1 MRIKSHL
8 FVAIAALLLVS
19 CTSDNNTSAGNEAN
33 VQEGVMA
40 TVAPFEFDNTTR
52 STLYFDK
59 DYGMQF
65 KWNNSDEITVLPG
78 ADEEGSVRGIYN
90 LTSGGGSPKAHF
102 KCSLFQ
108 LKEKYRYFAFS
119 MKERTTPS
127 VVRISDKSNIT
138 VDYSGQRQL
147 ENGTGENAT
156 AHLGQYDFM
165 VSTGVCPEGQNDHVD
180 FDFKHL
186 GLTMYVIITGL
197 PENAKYRKL
206 EIYDSKNTY
215 RQPVRQINLTNGLSV
230 DGKTY
235 NPYFNA
241 EDIQSETYRQSP
253 RFSLFLGQDTNNNNV
268 NSDDEGITVGSDGKL
283 DLFVELPPV
292 DMRNN
297 TFIFTLEPSDG
308 GKPYYMKCDGDFYK
322 RQFLAGYA
330 YMMSGAA
337 QEVTTFEVSLKINHD
352 WQLGSTLSRA
362 TGDPGVEDHFEKP
375 NYIYYVYCVGGKVQ
389 AVNEKPFNRV
399 PAIPTSGSDTPTI
412 PTTDWLTSSDK
423 VFDTYQRTF
432 TFTVSNED
440 KDKVKNVYFVASMED
455 ISSSF
460 SEISAGDDESNVQ
473 ALLYSIPAKRTE
485 PVETDA
491 EYQTRSQTFLKNLYS
506 TPWSTQATFVG
517 SLKDPYQDVILYHT
531 AAKVDL
537 KWNSNVSVIDN
548 DHTTVSVNNVQSTN
562 LSLFQPATVNG
573 TTNHTGTN
581 NYTVTSTIEEDR
593 KFYGRQVFYLPQFA
607 TTTSPNTSRYNV
619 TIGNKTAE
627 DVDFSPATTNGFTS
641 WLRWQKVY

>member
-19 CTSDNNTSAGNEAN
+19 CTNDNNTSAGNEAN

-253 RFSLFLGQDTNNNNV
+253 RFSLFLGEDTGSDND
-268 NSDDEGITVGSDGKL
+268 NSNDVGLTVGSDGKL
-283 DLFVELPPV
+283 ELFIELPPV
-292 DMRNN
+292 DMRDN

-308 GKPYYMKCDGDFYK
+308 GAPYYMKCDADSYK
-322 RQFLAGYA
+322 KEYKAGYA
-330 YMMSGAA
+330 YMMTGTAA
-337 QEVTTFEVSLKINHD
+337 LVTTFEVSLKVNKD
-352 WQLGSTLSRA
+352 WQLGKTETRA
-362 TGDPGVEDHFEKP
+362 TGDPGNEDYYIKPTYIYNVFCVNGVVKEINPNSNGDNPYYKCISSIPESDWSLSNDKTMFIYSPTTNPFIFRVEDSEKS
-375 NYIYYVYCVGGKVQ
+375 
-389 AVNEKPFNRV
+389 A
-399 PAIPTSGSDTPTI
+399 T
-412 PTTDWLTSSDK
+412 
-423 VFDTYQRTF
+423 
-432 TFTVSNED
+432 
-440 KDKVKNVYFVASMED
+440 KNVYFVASTENLD
-455 ISSSF
+455 ASF
-460 SEISAGDDESNVQ
+460 SGITSSTTEDHIKDLV
-473 ALLYSIPAKRTE
+473 YSITAKKKVNDGEGERD
-485 PVETDA
+485 ETDA
-491 EYQTRSQTFLKNLYS
+491 EYQTRSQSFLKNLYS
-506 TPWSTQATFVG
+506 TPWDETNFVG
-517 SLKDPYQDVILYHT
+517 KLTDPYQDVILYHT

-537 KWNSNVSVIDN
+537 QWNSTAKLPTTGDDAFVKVNSVLA
-548 DHTTVSVNNVQSTN
+548 TG
-562 LSLFQPATVNG
+562 LSLFKP
-573 TTNHTGTN
+573 TTNTYSVGTYN
-581 NYTVTSTIEEDR
+581 VKSAIEEDR
-593 KFYGRQVFYLPQFA
+593 YNYGRQVFYLPQFA
-607 TTTSPNTSRYNV
+607 EPNCKYNV
-619 TIGNKTAE
+619 KIGDKSAE
-627 DVDFSPATTNGFTS
+627 DATFSPATTNGFTS
-641 WLRWQKVY
+641 WLRWQKVYKN